1 MRPAKSVPSP
11 EIASKALFL
20 VWHTPC
26 IQTIEDIELVQ
37 IESASESPAV
47 QVWQFRLVMQN
58 SFIQSA
64 LCVYFVR
71 FASGHRQGF
80 EEGQGWPSS
89 TSATR
94 GFYFILLYCNPL
106 LSSPTAPFLARSSSM
121 ASVPLMQRAQC
132 PGREWIDCSSGTTHL
147 GSQSKLDADP
157 HLTGKARHRHG
168 RPGCGTNHRPRDLL
182 GS

>member
-1 MRPAKSVPSP
+1 MRPAKSMPSP
-11 EIASKALFL
+11 KIASKALFL

-26 IQTIEDIELVQ
+26 IQTVEDIDLVQ
-37 IESASESPAV
+37 IESAQNHLQCRSGRFA
-47 QVWQFRLVMQN
+47 LVCKK

-64 LCVYFVR
+64 LCVYIVW

-94 GFYFILLYCNPL
+94 GYYFIFLYCNPL
-106 LSSPTAPFLARSSSM
+106 FLSPTAPFLARSSSM

-147 GSQSKLDADP
+147 GSQSRVDADP
-157 HLTGKARHRHG
+157 HPTSKARHRHG
-168 RPGCGTNHRPRDLL
+168 RPECGANHRPRDLL